1 MIYSE
6 ERKQLL
12 DQIKELQ
19 NDKKSIYACALRWA
33 SRVINEDNSLTVNQ
47 RTELLDRI
55 WSME

>member
-19 NDKKSIYACALRWA
+19 SEKKAIYACALRWA
-33 SRVINEDNSLTVNQ
+33 SRVINEDSSLTVVQ
-47 RTELLDRI
+47 KSDILDRI